1 MMAVRLSKN
10 GDQKCHV
17 HPRDPMA
24 TSSCTLKIASRSPT
38 ILLKHLILNE
48 YFRMDFMETW

>member
-1 MMAVRLSKN
+1 MMAVRPSKN

-24 TSSCTLKIASRSPT
+24 KSSCNLIASRSPT
-38 ILLKHLILNE
+38 ILLKHLILSK